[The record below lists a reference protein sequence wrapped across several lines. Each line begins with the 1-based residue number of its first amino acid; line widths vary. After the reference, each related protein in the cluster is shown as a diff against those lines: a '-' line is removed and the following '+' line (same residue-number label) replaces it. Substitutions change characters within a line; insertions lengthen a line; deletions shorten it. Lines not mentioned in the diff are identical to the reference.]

1 MTNDSPLCHVI
12 AGMFVMEFK
21 SFASQDKAINFFYV
35 CNRFCYNLWF
45 DVIKSLSIDWLLMS

>member
-21 SFASQDKAINFFYV
+21 SFASQDKAINFFFVAAIAFVTIY
-35 CNRFCYNLWF
+35 
-45 DVIKSLSIDWLLMS
+45 DSM